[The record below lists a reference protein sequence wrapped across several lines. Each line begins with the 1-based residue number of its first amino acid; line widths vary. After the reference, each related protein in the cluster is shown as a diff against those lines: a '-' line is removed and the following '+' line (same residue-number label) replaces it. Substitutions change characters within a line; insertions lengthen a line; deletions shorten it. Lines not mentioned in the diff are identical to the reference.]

1 MGALSPCFKSSD
13 EAGSSSMV
21 AASAHPGCLQTAV
34 FGVLCISSSEEQSSK
49 KHVDVAV
56 ALTWSLNSE
65 PVV

>member
-1 MGALSPCFKSSD
+1 
-13 EAGSSSMV
+13 MV

-49 KHVDVAV
+49 KHVDFAV